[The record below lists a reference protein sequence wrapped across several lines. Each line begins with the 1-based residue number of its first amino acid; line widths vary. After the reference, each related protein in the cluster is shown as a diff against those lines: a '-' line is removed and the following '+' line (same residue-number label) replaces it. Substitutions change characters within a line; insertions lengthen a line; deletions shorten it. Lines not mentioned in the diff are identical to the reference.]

1 MAFDTAPLLNA
12 LVDLVAAQPGINE
25 VYVGVPSDPNKA
37 GIAYVTWGR
46 RTLVNKANQLLQLEV
61 RFIIMLGYAVDG
73 DAVEGAERAVG
84 TALDAL
90 ALALW
95 EETIETL
102 HPGSPLKQLVDI
114 DMSLVDNAEYQ
125 VYKAQEYRRY
135 PVAVSYLLQQV
146 IGA

>member
-12 LVDLVAAQPGINE
+12 LVTLVEAQPGINE
-25 VYVGVPSDPNKA
+25 VYVGVPADPNKA
-37 GIAYVTWGR
+37 GVAYITWGR

-61 RFIIMLGYAVDG
+61 RFIIMLAYAVDG
-73 DAVEGAERAVG
+73 DAVEGAERAMG

-95 EETIETL
+95 EETIEDL
-102 HPGSPLKQLVDI
+102 HPGSVLKPLVEL
-114 DMSLVDNAEYQ
+114 DMSLVDTAEYQ

-135 PVAVSYLLQQV
+135 PVAVSYLLQEV
-146 IGA
+146 VGA